1 MPSNLIPSIEGF
13 AKGAFATA
21 AGLSTIGVGLLYYG
35 QNYLI
40 YPSAYPPGS
49 RTEVPVPSDFGLPY
63 EDLRLTT
70 ADNVKIQCYLMVQ
83 KTDLGSQAT
92 PVPGELDVS
101 AEEFPATRPTIMMFH
116 GNGGN
121 MGHRIPLAKVFYIK
135 MRCNV
140 MMVSYRGY
148 GRSEG
153 SPSEKGIQQDAQTA
167 LNYLTSHP
175 VLSRTPVI
183 LYGQSIGG
191 AVSIDLASRNLETVK
206 ALILENTFLS
216 IPRLIPQALP
226 ILSPFSFLC
235 HQKWESFTKL
245 PQIPPST
252 PILMLSGKQ
261 DEVVP
266 PDHMEALWKIA
277 EKRGQQP
284 TEEVKT
290 EEVRD
295 DRERGSGR
303 SRFVLFEKGHHND
316 TCVQQGYWTAVSEFV
331 ASLGES

>member
-35 QNYLI
+35 QNFLI

-70 ADNVKIQCYLMVQ
+70 SDNVKIQCYLLVQ
-83 KTDLGSQAT
+83 KRDLSPPAT
-92 PVPGELDVS
+92 LVPGEMDFP
-101 AEEFPATRPTIMMFH
+101 EDEFPATRPTIMMFH

-121 MGHRIPLAKVFYIK
+121 MGHRVPLAKVFYIK

-153 SPSEKGIQQDAQTA
+153 SPSEKGLQQDAQTA
-167 LNYLTSHP
+167 LDYLTSHP
-175 VLSRTPVI
+175 VLSRAPVI

-191 AVSIDLASRNLETVK
+191 AVSIDLASRNLDTVK

-216 IPRLIPQALP
+216 IPKLIPQALP

-235 HQKWESFTKL
+235 HQKWESYVKL
-245 PQIPPST
+245 SKIPAST
-252 PILMLSGKQ
+252 PMLMLSGKM

-266 PDHMEALWKIA
+266 PKHMESLWKIA
-277 EKRGQQP
+277 EKRGQQA
-284 TEEVKT
+284 TEELKT
-290 EEVRD
+290 EDVREE
-295 DRERGSGR
+295 RESGAGKN
-303 SRFVLFEKGHHND
+303 RFVLFEKGHHND
-316 TCVQQGYWTAVSEFV
+316 TCVQPGYWTAVSEFV
-331 ASLGES
+331 AGLGEP